1 MSCAHIRG
9 QLRAHRPRFS
19 RRWSIRNRS
28 VFFGPPA
35 EETGKEFHAGMTEKL
50 ERPRKHRLVLT
61 ITVITDQDRPIPV
74 DSRVSND
81 SCEVF
86 DGQEFQRSPVKYS

>member
-9 QLRAHRPRFS
+9 QIRVHRSRFK
-19 RRWSIRNRS
+19 RQWSIRNRS
-28 VFFGPPA
+28 VFFGPAA
-35 EETGKEFHAGMTEKL
+35 EETGKNVHSGMTEKL

-61 ITVITDQDRPIPV
+61 VVIIADQDRPIPV

-81 SCEVF
+81 SCELF
-86 DGQEFQRSPVKYS
+86 DGQELQCSSVKYS